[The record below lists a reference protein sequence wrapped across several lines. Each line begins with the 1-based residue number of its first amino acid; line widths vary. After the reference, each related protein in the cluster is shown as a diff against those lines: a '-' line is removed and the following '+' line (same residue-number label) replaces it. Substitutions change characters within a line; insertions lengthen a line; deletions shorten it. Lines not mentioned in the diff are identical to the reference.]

1 MVMVREEEL
10 SWWQYEWEDH
20 THPVKPELQWVL
32 APTGRGTKQM
42 NHMAM
47 MQDPIDVQAA
57 H

>member
-10 SWWQYEWEDH
+10 SWWQFEWEWY
-20 THPVKPELQWVL
+20 TYPVKPELQWVL
-32 APTGRGTKQM
+32 APTGRVTKQC